1 MTRHVC
7 RYALKGRYINFSASR
22 HLARRGLGTRRRSTT
37 TRTRTRTRERANERA
52 NEQRTN
58 DERRTTWRSR
68 RRCDAS
74 ANARTNATRTRRCA
88 KMRFRC
94 PEGLTADARRRRW
107 RETPIAF
114 FVTSSETPTTCVR
127 GRARGG
133 GEGEERARVLRF
145 DVSSRLVSS
154 RLVSSRARARSD
166 ARYFL
171 SRKKLDQKGHQND
184 LMTLLISSGTR
195 VEMD

>member
-1 MTRHVC
+1 M
-7 RYALKGRYINFSASR
+7 AL
-22 HLARRGLGTRRRSTT
+22 STT
-37 TRTRTRTRERANERA
+37 VRRERERANERDA
-52 NEQRTN
+52 N
-58 DERRTTWRSR
+58 
-68 RRCDAS
+68 
-74 ANARTNATRTRRCA
+74 A
-88 KMRFRC
+88 KMR
-94 PEGLTADARRRRW
+94 EDALSVPRR
-107 RETPIAF
+107 TDG
-114 FVTSSETPTTCVR
+114 
-127 GRARGG
+127 GRATTQMARDADSFFRDVFRDADDVRTRSRAWGG

-145 DVSSRLVSS
+145 DVSSRLVSSRLVSS

>member
-1 MTRHVC
+1 MYKFFRV
-7 RYALKGRYINFSASR
+7 SAPRAARSR
-22 HLARRGLGTRRRSTT
+22 HTT
-37 TRTRTRTRERANERA
+37 TLDDDANANANARTSERTSERTAN
-52 NEQRTN
+52 
-58 DERRTTWRSR
+58 ERRTTWRSR

-133 GEGEERARVLRF
+133 DEGEERARVLRF

>member
-7 RYALKGRYINFSASR
+7 RYSLKGRYINFSVSAPRAARSR
-22 HLARRGLGTRRRSTT
+22 HTT
-37 TRTRTRTRERANERA
+37 TLDDDANANANARTSERTSERTAN
-52 NEQRTN
+52 
-58 DERRTTWRSR
+58 ERRTTWRSR

-171 SRKKLDQKGHQND
+171 SRRKLDQKGHQND